1 MFLIYESAFKQNSL
15 LLPVKTVRWRLVFC
29 SRKLFRKQ
37 KLNYLNIKLLA
48 EKFLEKPLD
57 KSKKMSNFTYK
68 YKKHHY

>member
-48 EKFLEKPLD
+48 EKYFEKRLENC
-57 KSKKMSNFTYK
+57 KKMTTFTL
-68 YKKHHY
+68 